1 MQKMTSW
8 VSNFFLIRIAILQMI
23 TVFVMTTSLWTTH
36 TEAKSFRL
44 WQLFLIKQVWN
55 NYHLFC
61 FLCVEKWKY
70 VFFFW
75 GMPLSLKSER
85 NLLFWNRN
93 MLKKTIVPCA
103 ICITSDDICMS
114 NHGFT
119 LYIIKVLSKYKSY
132 QAYSMGSFT
141 LQK

>member
-70 VFFFW
+70 VFFFLRNASQSQIW
-75 GMPLSLKSER
+75 KEFVILKQKHVEENNCTMR
-85 NLLFWNRN
+85 NLHNFRWY
-93 MLKKTIVPCA
+93 MHEQPWVY
-103 ICITSDDICMS
+103 
-114 NHGFT
+114 T
-119 LYIIKVLSKYKSY
+119 LHY
-132 QAYSMGSFT
+132 QST
-141 LQK
+141 K

>member
-1 MQKMTSW
+1 
-8 VSNFFLIRIAILQMI
+8 MI
-23 TVFVMTTSLWTTH
+23 TVLVMTTSLWTTH
-36 TEAKSFRL
+36 TVAKSFRL
-44 WQLFLIKQVWN
+44 WQLLFLIKQVWTKRF
-55 NYHLFC
+55 FC
-61 FLCVEKWKY
+61 FLCVEKWIY
-70 VFFFW
+70 IYIYIYICLFSFW
-75 GMPLSLKSER
+75 GMPLSLKSEM
-85 NLLFWNRN
+85 NLLFCNRN

-103 ICITSDDICMS
+103 LCITSDDICMS